1 MRKQKITWEH
11 GMIKLMAL
19 YTEAM
24 ISGNREEAISV
35 GEEMIKIGRTLDKTQ
50 SFITRLQREDKQK
63 TNSHLN

>member
-11 GMIKLMAL
+11 GMIKLMTL

>member
-1 MRKQKITWEH
+1 MRKQKITWEQ
-11 GMIKLMAL
+11 GMIKLMTL

>member
-1 MRKQKITWEH
+1 MV
-11 GMIKLMAL
+11 KLMAL

-50 SFITRLQREDKQK
+50 SFITKLQREDKQK
-63 TNSHLN
+63 TQKFLTSTVKDHSHLN

>member
-1 MRKQKITWEH
+1 
-11 GMIKLMAL
+11 MIKLMAL

-50 SFITRLQREDKQK
+50 SFITKLQREDKQK

>member
-11 GMIKLMAL
+11 GMIKLMTL

-50 SFITRLQREDKQK
+50 SFITKLQREDKQK

>member
-1 MRKQKITWEH
+1 
-11 GMIKLMAL
+11 MIKLMAL

-24 ISGNREEAISV
+24 ISGNKEEAISV

-50 SFITRLQREDKQK
+50 SFITKLQREDKQK